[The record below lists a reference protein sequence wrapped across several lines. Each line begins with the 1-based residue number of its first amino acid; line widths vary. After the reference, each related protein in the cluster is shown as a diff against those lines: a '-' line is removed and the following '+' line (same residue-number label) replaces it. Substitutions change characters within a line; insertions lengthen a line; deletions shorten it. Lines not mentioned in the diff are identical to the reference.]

1 MAIILF
7 KKGTGQPVKMNEFG
21 FEHSIASGNYFL
33 TKDEAINAGRIPAPS
48 PVEFPFSVPPLLAAE
63 HEDPAVF
70 PFSLPV
76 TPAGPVHEDAE
87 TEDEPAGTP
96 ETEDDIR
103 LRAKEAGI
111 KQWWT
116 KKPDNL
122 LKEMAGDNES

>member
-7 KKGTGQPVKMNEFG
+7 KKGTGAPVKMNEFG
-21 FEHSIASGNYFL
+21 FEHSVASGNYFL
-33 TKDEAINAGRIPAPS
+33 TKDEAINAGRIPAAP
-48 PVEFPFSVPPLLAAE
+48 PVDFPFSAPPLPAAG
-63 HEDPAVF
+63 HENV
-70 PFSLPV
+70 
-76 TPAGPVHEDAE
+76 E
-87 TEDEPAGTP
+87 TEDEPAGTA

-116 KKPDNL
+116 KKPENL

>member
-7 KKGTGQPVKMNEFG
+7 KKGTGAPVKMNEFG
-21 FEHSIASGNYFL
+21 FEHSVASGNYFL

-48 PVEFPFSVPPLLAAE
+48 PVEFPFSDPPLITAG
-63 HEDPAVF
+63 HEDPAAF
-70 PFSLPV
+70 PFSAPK
-76 TPAGPVHEDAE
+76 TPADHGHEDME
-87 TEDEPAGTP
+87 TEDE
-96 ETEDDIR
+96 IR

-116 KKPDNL
+116 KKPENL